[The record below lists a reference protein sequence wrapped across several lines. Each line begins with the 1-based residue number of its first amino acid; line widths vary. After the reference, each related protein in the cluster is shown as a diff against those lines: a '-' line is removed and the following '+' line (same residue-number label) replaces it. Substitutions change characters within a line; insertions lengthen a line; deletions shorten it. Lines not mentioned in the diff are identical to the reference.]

1 MWISYCCCS
10 TFNDHTGDVIVVQ
23 KMYEL
28 ILPVHDPHPLSLLL
42 STIVKPGFCKWE
54 VGFQPQLRQRRNCLN
69 LHLFKDWLPVWERKR
84 IIRRKQR
91 SAEKLKDHIVYH
103 ISPAFVSNLC
113 LLYHVCQ
120 DGDEHSIVWLEAVAD
135 DHISDDR
142 VEWFRS
148 FVVVKELVDNEV
160 AVAME
165 KIASV

>member
-1 MWISYCCCS
+1 M
-10 TFNDHTGDVIVVQ
+10 
-23 KMYEL
+23 
-28 ILPVHDPHPLSLLL
+28 
-42 STIVKPGFCKWE
+42 
-54 VGFQPQLRQRRNCLN
+54 
-69 LHLFKDWLPVWERKR
+69 
-84 IIRRKQR
+84 
-91 SAEKLKDHIVYH
+91 
-103 ISPAFVSNLC
+103 
-113 LLYHVCQ
+113 CQ